1 MTRRRHLVLLGVAV
15 ALAAATAAWAYWTAT
30 GSGAA
35 SAGAGTLGAPSG
47 VSASASAGSSTVQL
61 AWTGS
66 TLSTGQPPDGYY
78 AIRVRTSDGAQAAAC
93 GTSPSALTA
102 STACNDPGVPD
113 DTYRY
118 VVTAVY
124 KTWTAES
131 GQSNAVTVLGDTAA
145 PAITIGFPQD
155 GQAAS
160 AAAWPGGCP
169 TTGLCGAA
177 SDPSGV
183 AAVSLSVRQGSSGL
197 YWGGSSFNQASETFV
212 PATGTTS
219 WALAFARPPDGSY
232 TLHVRASDGLG
243 NTTPSGSYATAD
255 FTVDTAAP
263 ALASLQLFDANGN
276 GKVDQVKA
284 TFSEPLASST
294 ATAPWTLSNVPS
306 SGSLA
311 SVATAGTVATL
322 TLNEGAGAANTA
334 VGSFTVALAANAAG
348 VRDAAG
354 NQASFA
360 ATAPADKAAPALLS
374 LQMLDN
380 NANGRVDRVT
390 AGFSETLSTYSAGT
404 APWTLANVPSG
415 GTLSGVSVSGTTAT
429 LTISEGAAAPETA
442 VGGFTVA
449 LAGNAGGI
457 RDAAANLSSF
467 AATAPSDGAAPVLVG
482 GTLQMLDANGN
493 GKVDRVTATFSEAL
507 AASTAT
513 APWTLTNVPS
523 SGTLATVGTAGAV
536 ATLTLNEGAGAAST
550 AVGSFSVQ
558 LAANAAGIR
567 DAAGNQ
573 ASFSSTTPADKAAPA
588 LLSLQMLDNSTN
600 GKVDRVTAG
609 FSETLSTYSA
619 GTAPWT
625 LANVPSSG
633 TLASVGVS
641 GTTATLTITEGA
653 GAQDTAVGGFTVAL
667 AGNASGVRDV
677 AANLAAFAATAPAD
691 GASPVVV
698 SLASS
703 GGVAGRMEAGDQLA
717 VTFSEPLLAS
727 SLPASTTVSER
738 DPSGSGNDVLNI
750 TGVTNGDRDTGSNN
764 YVTANNTTA
773 TFGSSTVASSGGV
786 VTVTVG
792 ASCAGT
798 GCAGIGTGQG
808 DLSFAPAAG
817 ITDAAGNAA
826 AGTFTAATS
835 FRLF

>member
-1 MTRRRHLVLLGVAV
+1 MTRRRHLVLLGVAA
-15 ALAAATAAWAYWTAT
+15 ALAAATAAWAYWTAA

-61 AWTGS
+61 AWTGP

-78 AIRVRTSDGAQAAAC
+78 ATRVRTSDGAQAAAC

-113 DTYRY
+113 GTYRY

-124 KTWTAES
+124 QTWTAES

-160 AAAWPGGCP
+160 AAAWAGGCP

-243 NTTPSGSYATAD
+243 NTTPSGSYAAAD

-284 TFSEPLASST
+284 TFSEPLANST

-390 AGFSETLSTYSAGT
+390 AGFSETLSSYT
-404 APWTLANVPSG
+404 
-415 GTLSGVSVSGTTAT
+415 
-429 LTISEGAAAPETA
+429 
-442 VGGFTVA
+442 
-449 LAGNAGGI
+449 
-457 RDAAANLSSF
+457 
-467 AATAPSDGAAPVLVG
+467 
-482 GTLQMLDANGN
+482 
-493 GKVDRVTATFSEAL
+493 
-507 AASTAT
+507 
-513 APWTLTNVPS
+513 
-523 SGTLATVGTAGAV
+523 
-536 ATLTLNEGAGAAST
+536 
-550 AVGSFSVQ
+550 
-558 LAANAAGIR
+558 
-567 DAAGNQ
+567 
-573 ASFSSTTPADKAAPA
+573 
-588 LLSLQMLDNSTN
+588 
-600 GKVDRVTAG
+600 
-609 FSETLSTYSA
+609 A

-667 AGNASGVRDV
+667 TGNASGVRDA

-703 GGVAGRMEAGDQLA
+703 GGVAGRMEVGDQLA

-750 TGVTNGDRDTGSNN
+750 TGVTNGDRDAGSNN
-764 YVTANNTTA
+764 YVTANDTTA

-826 AGTFTAATS
+826 AATFTAATS